1 MRAYTPGLYGTLIS
15 SVETHSI
22 TNPKLVDQSTFTLW
36 RDRLGHPGKTMMYR
50 IIENSNGHPLKDL
63 MFLVKGD
70 FICSACSLG
79 KLITK
84 PSMTKVN
91 LESLMFL
98 ERIQGDI
105 CGPITPSCGPFKYF
119 MVFIDASTHWSHATR
134 RIHRYQKVT
143 KSHISAENVP
153 TRLEVPEVTLT
164 QTKASESQI
173 RRKRGRPLGS
183 KDANPRKRK
192 EHIVSINHDANV
204 TTSNVSE
211 DKIPEVILPED
222 PKRNEKDLDDSYEM
236 SINYANNSLGLY
248 RKEIKINDIFA
259 YYVAVEI
266 MDEDDNDPQTM
277 EECQHRNDWKSWK
290 KAIQDELDSLNKR
303 EVFGPIIPTP
313 KGVKPVGYKWV
324 FVRKRNEQNEVVR
337 YKARLVAQGFTQKPG
352 IDYTEIYSPV
362 VDATTLRFLISLSVI
377 EQLKMQLM
385 DVVTAY
391 LYGSLDTNIY
401 MRIPEG
407 LKMPKAL
414 KSKPRYMYS
423 IKLKRS
429 LYGLKQSGHMW
440 YNRLSEYLIK
450 KGFCHNQISPC
461 LFIKRTESGFVIIAV
476 YVDDLHII
484 GSPEEIRQSVDY
496 LKSEFEMKD
505 LGTTKYCLGLQ
516 FEHTKGGIFIHQS
529 NYIEKVLE
537 RFHMNNAHPLSTPM
551 VVRSLD
557 VNKDSFRPPTHNDE
571 ILGPKVPYLSAIG
584 ALMYLANNT
593 RPDIAFSVNLL
604 ARYSS
609 TPTKRHWNGV
619 KHILRYLRGTSDMG
633 LYFERH
639 ENAKATNLVGYS
651 DAGYLSDSHKTI
663 SQSGYVFMYGGTAI
677 SWRSTKQTLVATSS
691 NHAELIALYELD
703 VNVYGLDHSYIM
715 FVNRVD

>member
-1 MRAYTPGLYGTLIS
+1 MGPQR
-15 SVETHSI
+15 
-22 TNPKLVDQSTFTLW
+22 
-36 RDRLGHPGKTMMYR
+36 RLGIYVGFESPSIIKYIEPLTGDQFTARYLDCQFNETIFPVLGGEDKEIKRKDIAWNATSMSSLDPRTNVTEFEVQR
-50 IIENSNGHPLKDL
+50 IIYLQNVANRLPD
-63 MFLVKGD
+63 
-70 FICSACSLG
+70 A
-79 KLITK
+79 
-84 PSMTKVN
+84 
-91 LESLMFL
+91 
-98 ERIQGDI
+98 
-105 CGPITPSCGPFKYF
+105 
-119 MVFIDASTHWSHATR
+119 FIDTK
-134 RIHRYQKVT
+134 KVT
-143 KSHISAENVP
+143 KSHISAENVLA
-153 TRLEVPEVTLT
+153 RLEVPEVTLT

-173 RRKRGRPLGS
+173 SRKCGRPLGS

-192 EHIVSINHDANV
+192 GHIVSINHDANV

-211 DKIPEVILPED
+211 DKIPEVILFED
-222 PKRNEKDLDDSYEM
+222 PKRNEQDLDDSYEM
-236 SINYANNSLGLY
+236 SINYAHNSLGWY
-248 RKEIKINDIFA
+248 RKEIKMNDIFA
-259 YYVAVEI
+259 YSVAVEI

-277 EECQHRNDWKSWK
+277 EECQHRNDWKSWE

-324 FVRKRNEQNEVVR
+324 FVRKRTEQNEVIR
-337 YKARLVAQGFTQKPG
+337 YKARLAQGFTQKPG

-391 LYGSLDTNIY
+391 LYGSLDTDIY

-407 LKMPKAL
+407 LKMPEVL
-414 KSKPRYMYS
+414 KSKLRHMYS
-423 IKLKRS
+423 IKLKWS
-429 LYGLKQSGHMW
+429 LYGLKQSGRMW

-450 KGFCHNQISPC
+450 KEFCHNKISPC

-476 YVDDLHII
+476 YVDDLNII
-484 GSPEEIRQSVDY
+484 GSPEEIRQAADY
-496 LKSEFEMKD
+496 LKSEFEIKD

-516 FEHTKGGIFIHQS
+516 FEHTKDGIFIHQS
-529 NYIEKVLE
+529 NYIEKVLK
-537 RFHMNNAHPLSTPM
+537 RFHMNNAHPLNTPM

-557 VNKDSFRPPTHNDE
+557 VNKNPFRPPTHNDE
-571 ILGPKVPYLSAIG
+571 ILGPEVPYLSAIG

-639 ENAKATNLVGYS
+639 ENAKATNLLGYS
-651 DAGYLSDSHKTI
+651 DAGYLSYPHKAI

-677 SWRSTKQTLVATSS
+677 S
-691 NHAELIALYELD
+691 
-703 VNVYGLDHSYIM
+703 
-715 FVNRVD
+715 

>member
-1 MRAYTPGLYGTLIS
+1 MSFLDPR
-15 SVETHSI
+15 
-22 TNPKLVDQSTFTLW
+22 TNDSELEVQ
-36 RDRLGHPGKTMMYR
+36 R
-50 IIENSNGHPLKDL
+50 IIHLQNVANRLPD
-63 MFLVKGD
+63 
-70 FICSACSLG
+70 A
-79 KLITK
+79 
-84 PSMTKVN
+84 
-91 LESLMFL
+91 
-98 ERIQGDI
+98 
-105 CGPITPSCGPFKYF
+105 
-119 MVFIDASTHWSHATR
+119 FIDTK
-134 RIHRYQKVT
+134 KVT

-153 TRLEVPEVTLT
+153 ARLEVLEVTLT

-211 DKIPEVILPED
+211 DKIPEVILSED
-222 PKRNEKDLDDSYEM
+222 PKP
-236 SINYANNSLGLY
+236 
-248 RKEIKINDIFA
+248 
-259 YYVAVEI
+259 VEI

-352 IDYTEIYSPV
+352 IDYTETYSPV

-391 LYGSLDTNIY
+391 LYGSLDTDIY

-407 LKMPKAL
+407 LKMPEAL
-414 KSKPRYMYS
+414 KSKPRHMYS

-429 LYGLKQSGHMW
+429 LYGLKQSGRMW

-476 YVDDLHII
+476 YVDDLNII
-484 GSPEEIRQSVDY
+484 GSPEEIRQAADY
-496 LKSEFEMKD
+496 LKSELEMKD
-505 LGTTKYCLGLQ
+505 LGTTKYCLDLQ

-529 NYIEKVLE
+529 NYIEKVLK

-557 VNKDSFRPPTHNDE
+557 VNKDPFRPPTHNNE
-571 ILGPKVPYLSAIG
+571 ILGPEVPYLSAIC
-584 ALMYLANNT
+584 ALMYLVIIYPT
-593 RPDIAFSVNLL
+593 
-604 ARYSS
+604 RYSIFS
-609 TPTKRHWNGV
+609 
-619 KHILRYLRGTSDMG
+619 
-633 LYFERH
+633 
-639 ENAKATNLVGYS
+639 
-651 DAGYLSDSHKTI
+651 
-663 SQSGYVFMYGGTAI
+663 
-677 SWRSTKQTLVATSS
+677 
-691 NHAELIALYELD
+691 
-703 VNVYGLDHSYIM
+703 
-715 FVNRVD
+715 